1 MTENIESN
9 CNTISQRGGVERLK
23 GYIES
28 LDSRLAQLEKG
39 VSCLNLTRD
48 LLTDWVY
55 QNTVI
60 RKDELPQ
67 YYSGADVFL
76 FPSRKEGMPNA
87 VLEAMSYGLPIIM
100 TPCQGSDELIDGN
113 GYVVTVAD
121 FGGKILE
128 LVKNQKN
135 RKAMGQRS
143 IELVRDVF
151 SWKSTSDK
159 YLNLFSEVIKKN
171 I

>member
-67 YYSGADVFL
+67 YPPEIEIAIKLINLVISDLGLNHDITVDD
-76 FPSRKEGMPNA
+76 RKE
-87 VLEAMSYGLPIIM
+87 LTL
-100 TPCQGSDELIDGN
+100 
-113 GYVVTVAD
+113 VANM
-121 FGGKILE
+121 I
-128 LVKNQKN
+128 Q
-135 RKAMGQRS
+135 
-143 IELVRDVF
+143 
-151 SWKSTSDK
+151 DK
-159 YLNLFSEVIKKN
+159 
-171 I
+171 